1 MGAAVTSVVPIL
13 RKLPSD
19 RRLRLAS
26 HVARSLSLIML
37 ALANGVRQSVTLE
50 ATNFKHYS
58 VTVPDGSLPLEL
70 SLTKLNGEAALYV
83 SPTGLGPHSRPRPR
97 AARMSQGR
105 YGDRCKCSSCGC
117 AQNLLHWTRCKHC
130 RRP

>member
-1 MGAAVTSVVPIL
+1 
-13 RKLPSD
+13 
-19 RRLRLAS
+19 
-26 HVARSLSLIML
+26 ML

-97 AARMSQGR
+97 AARMSHTARMTSRCPHRDASASARGR
-105 YGDRCKCSSCGC
+105 DVARQHQQDVGPR
-117 AQNLLHWTRCKHC
+117 AQ
-130 RRP
+130 RR